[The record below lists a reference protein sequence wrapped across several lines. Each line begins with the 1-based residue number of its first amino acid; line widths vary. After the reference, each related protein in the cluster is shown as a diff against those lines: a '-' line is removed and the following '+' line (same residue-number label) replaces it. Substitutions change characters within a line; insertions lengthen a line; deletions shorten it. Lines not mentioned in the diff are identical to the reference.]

1 MVHELQRESQEQSI
15 DVVVQAISNKN
26 SLIQGKKQNFDQ
38 KLHLIVY
45 GNQSAVEEEKFQS
58 VEEEKFQAVDRKKDF
73 EKLLISNR
81 ELNEEEK
88 EPPI

>member
-15 DVVVQAISNKN
+15 DEVVQAIANQN

-38 KLHLIVY
+38 KLHLIVN
-45 GNQSAVEEEKFQS
+45 GNQSS
-58 VEEEKFQAVDRKKDF
+58 VEEEKFQPVDRKKVF
-73 EKLLISNR
+73 EKMLISKR